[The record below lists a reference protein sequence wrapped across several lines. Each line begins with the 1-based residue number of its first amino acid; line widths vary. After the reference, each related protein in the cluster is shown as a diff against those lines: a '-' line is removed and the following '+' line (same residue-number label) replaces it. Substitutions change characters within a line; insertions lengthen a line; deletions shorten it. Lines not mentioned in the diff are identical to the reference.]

1 MLVVL
6 RVVSP
11 NEVELWE
18 AIVTFLLFPAL
29 TVVAYSADRGWCGF
43 TRQRGNKRQLEL
55 GPMQPQGQEAES
67 EKMVQE
73 RNLLSDGKL
82 DKDSLVAFVR
92 EVKKFPGLTNEDAAL
107 LAAAKYVGRGCMERG
122 RGANIQYSDQTRL
135 NSRLLPHRLR
145 LFCLKHRH
153 CSSVPLLVG

>member
-1 MLVVL
+1 MTSLFGFLAYIWLLIVL

-11 NEVELWE
+11 DVIELWE

-43 TRQRGNKRQLEL
+43 HPQRGNKRQLEL
-55 GPMQPQGQEAES
+55 GQLGEAGES

-82 DKDSLVAFVR
+82 DKDRLVAFIR
-92 EVKKFPGLTNEDAAL
+92 EVRKFPGLTDEDAAL
-107 LAAAKYVGRGCMERG
+107 LAAAK
-122 RGANIQYSDQTRL
+122 
-135 NSRLLPHRLR
+135 
-145 LFCLKHRH
+145 
-153 CSSVPLLVG
+153 